1 MRHRL
6 NGRHLGRA
14 TDHRVAMYRNLV
26 TDLCRYE
33 RITTTEAKA
42 KEIRPMAEKMVTL
55 SRRGDLHARRQALR
69 FIYDEKVVKHLFDTI
84 APRMKDRPGGYL
96 RITKLEPRKGDGA
109 SMATIEFVDYG
120 GTVVSMPRPS
130 RVTSA
135 PSTARFTA
143 AVAAVAAPAAI
154 DDDPVAE
161 EVAVGDATEA
171 SVAEEAA
178 VGDATEASVAE
189 EASAVDATEASV
201 VEEVAVGD
209 ATEASV
215 VDAAE
220 AASEAIEAPG
230 AEVQAEAAPAAEAV
244 TEASPSDSADVEK
257 EEGAN

>member
-135 PSTARFTA
+135 PSTARFIPA
-143 AVAAVAAPAAI
+143 AAAVAAPAAI

-161 EVAVGDATEA
+161 EAAVVDAIEGSVVDSTETVSEATEA
-171 SVAEEAA
+171 PVAE
-178 VGDATEASVAE
+178 ATEAPV
-189 EASAVDATEASV
+189 
-201 VEEVAVGD
+201 
-209 ATEASV
+209 
-215 VDAAE
+215 
-220 AASEAIEAPG
+220 
-230 AEVQAEAAPAAEAV
+230 AEVQADAVPAAEAV

>member
-135 PSTARFTA
+135 PSTARFIPA
-143 AVAAVAAPAAI
+143 AAAAAVAAPAAI

-161 EVAVGDATEA
+161 EAAVVDAIEGSVVDSTETVSEATEA
-171 SVAEEAA
+171 PVAE
-178 VGDATEASVAE
+178 ATEAPV
-189 EASAVDATEASV
+189 
-201 VEEVAVGD
+201 
-209 ATEASV
+209 
-215 VDAAE
+215 
-220 AASEAIEAPG
+220 
-230 AEVQAEAAPAAEAV
+230 AEVQADAVPAAEAV

>member
-171 SVAEEAA
+171 SVAEEA
-178 VGDATEASVAE
+178 
-189 EASAVDATEASV
+189 SAVDATEAS
-201 VEEVAVGD
+201 AVD

-220 AASEAIEAPG
+220 AASEATEAPV